1 MKEGDLFSH
10 VCGAEKHGYVRTKG
24 LGATPSGL
32 ELPGVRAYKSTKL
45 QIETEARRL
54 ADQKVDAMQQEMDKM
69 KREMAEMKQMILGP
83 RDPQN
88 TTPPQVILFMVQ
100 EHKLSTLGS

>member
-10 VCGAEKHGYVRTKG
+10 VRGPEKHGYVRTKG

-32 ELPGVRAYKSTKL
+32 ELSGVRTYKSTKL

-54 ADQKVDAMQQEMDKM
+54 ADQKVDALQEEMDRM
-69 KREMAEMKQMILGP
+69 KTEMAEMRQMILGS
-83 RDPQN
+83 RDSQN
-88 TTPPQVILFMVQ
+88 KTPHQVVL
-100 EHKLSTLGS
+100 L